1 MRMTKK
7 VISFDIDQT
16 LNVAKTPIT
25 PVMAELLIELLG
37 KYEIAPI
44 SGQKYEQFIIQIVD
58 ELKKAGADDEQLAH
72 LHLFVT
78 QGTRY
83 YRFTAGEWE
92 LVYNYD
98 LSDEQV
104 SKMSAAI
111 EQSAKELGFW
121 EEDKL
126 ADGDEI
132 IENRISQVT
141 FSALGQAAGTEAKY
155 AWDPDMSK
163 RSAIAARAKELAL
176 EFEYEV
182 AGTTSINVTLPGTNK
197 SFGMTKLLECLS
209 VEKSEV
215 LYFGD
220 MTQPGGNDY
229 PVVEM
234 GFDTITVEKWE
245 DTAYAL
251 RGILGVS

>member
-1 MRMTKK
+1 MKRK
-7 VISFDIDQT
+7 VLSFDLDQT

-25 PVMAELLIELLG
+25 PRMANLLIRLLDI
-37 KYEIAPI
+37 YEIAPI
-44 SGQKYEQFIIQIVD
+44 SGQKYEQFLIQIVD
-58 ELKKAGADDEQLAH
+58 ELKKAGASDDQLTH

-83 YRFTAGEWE
+83 YRFENGEWK
-92 LVYNYD
+92 LVFNFD
-98 LSDEQV
+98 LTGEQV
-104 SKMSAAI
+104 SSMTDAI
-111 EQSAKELGFW
+111 ERAAKELGYW

-126 ADGDEI
+126 PEGDEI

-141 FSALGQAAGTEAKY
+141 FSALGQTAGTAEKY
-155 AWDPDMSK
+155 AWDADMKK
-163 RSAIAARAKELAL
+163 RMAIAARAKELAP

-197 SFGMTKLLECLS
+197 SFGMTKLLEYLK

-220 MTQPGGNDY
+220 MTLPGGNDY

-245 DTAYAL
+245 DTAFAVE
-251 RGILGVS
+251 GILAVS